1 MSDTNRTESLRAA
14 RSRIRR
20 ARRPLDRRSRW
31 AMGALGAVLVAS
43 FLASLSIGDTVIS
56 PVRVI
61 EALFETQGG
70 IHMVVVDWRLPR
82 ALAAVFFGAALAL
95 SGTVFQT
102 ITRNPLGSPDVIGLT
117 TGAYTGALIVMT
129 TAGGSGMS
137 VAIGAVL
144 GGFGTAALVAL
155 LVAGRGAL
163 GYRIVIVGIGVSAVL
178 AALNAWMLLRARRE
192 VAVSAAIWEAG
203 SLNGVGWEQAL
214 LPIGVVSVLMI
225 ALWFARRGLWLV
237 ELGDDIGVS
246 LGGRMGLTKAGLVAL
261 AVGLIGV
268 VTAVIGPIAFVALSA
283 PHLARLIVKNGPA
296 HLFATA
302 MTGAAL
308 LSLAD
313 IIGQNAVPKHALPV
327 GVVTLVLGGVYL
339 IFLVARTARR
349 RF

>member
-1 MSDTNRTESLRAA
+1 MSTLAA
-14 RSRIRR
+14 VM
-20 ARRPLDRRSRW
+20 L
-31 AMGALGAVLVAS
+31 LS

-56 PVRVI
+56 PLRVI
-61 EALFETQGG
+61 EALFETDGG

-129 TAGGSGMS
+129 SGGGSGAA
-137 VAIGAVL
+137 VAVGAVL
-144 GGFGTAALVAL
+144 GGFATAALVAL
-155 LVAGRGAL
+155 LIAGRGAL

-192 VAVSAAIWEAG
+192 VAISAAIWDAG
-203 SLNGVGWEQAL
+203 SLNGVGWSQAL
-214 LPIGVVSVLMI
+214 LPIGVVTVLMI
-225 ALWFARRGLWLV
+225 VLWLGRRGLWLI
-237 ELGDDIGVS
+237 ELGDDIGAS
-246 LGGRMGLTKAGLVAL
+246 LGGRMGLTKAGLVAV

-268 VTAVIGPIAFVALSA
+268 VTAVIGPIAFIALAA

-296 HLFATA
+296 HLIATA
-302 MTGAAL
+302 LMGATL

-339 IFLVARTARR
+339 MFLVIRTARR

>member
-1 MSDTNRTESLRAA
+1 MNTSIRAD
-14 RSRIRR
+14 IRR
-20 ARRPLDRRSRW
+20 ARRPLGRRGWW
-31 AMGALGAVLVAS
+31 AMSTLAAVMLLS
-43 FLASLSIGDTVIS
+43 FLASLSIGATVI
-56 PVRVI
+56 PPLRVI
-61 EALFETQGG
+61 EALFETDGG
-70 IHMVVVDWRLPR
+70 IRMVVVDWRLPR

-129 TAGGSGMS
+129 TGGGSGFA

-144 GGFGTAALVAL
+144 GGFATAALVAL
-155 LVAGRGAL
+155 LIAGRGAL

-192 VAVSAAIWEAG
+192 VAISAAIWDAG
-203 SLNGVGWEQAL
+203 SLNGVGWAQAL
-214 LPIGVVSVLMI
+214 LPIGVVTVLMI
-225 ALWFARRGLWLV
+225 VLWLARRGLWLI
-237 ELGDDIGVS
+237 ELGDDIGTS
-246 LGGRMGLTKAGLVAL
+246 LGGRMGFTKAGLVAI

-268 VTAVIGPIAFVALSA
+268 VTAVIGPIAFIALAA
-283 PHLARLIVKNGPA
+283 PHLAKLIVKNGPA
-296 HLFATA
+296 HLIATA
-302 MTGAAL
+302 LMGATL

-339 IFLVARTARR
+339 MFLVVRTARR

>member
-1 MSDTNRTESLRAA
+1 MNGSPNAD
-14 RSRIRR
+14 IRR
-20 ARRPLDRRSRW
+20 ARRPLGRRGWW
-31 AMGALGAVLVAS
+31 AMSTLAAVMLLS

-56 PVRVI
+56 PLRVI
-61 EALFETQGG
+61 EALFEVDGG

-129 TAGGSGMS
+129 TGDGSAGA
-137 VAIGAVL
+137 VAVGAVL
-144 GGFGTAALVAL
+144 GGFATAALVAL
-155 LVAGRGAL
+155 LIAGRGAL

-192 VAVSAAIWEAG
+192 VAISAAIWDAG
-203 SLNGVGWEQAL
+203 SLNGVGWSQAL
-214 LPIGVVSVLMI
+214 LPIGVVTVLMI
-225 ALWFARRGLWLV
+225 VLWLGRRGLWLI
-237 ELGDDIGVS
+237 ELGDDIGTS
-246 LGGRMGLTKAGLVAL
+246 LGGRMGLTKAGLVAV

-268 VTAVIGPIAFVALSA
+268 VTAVIGPIAFIALAA

-296 HLFATA
+296 HLIATA
-302 MTGAAL
+302 LMGATL

-327 GVVTLVLGGVYL
+327 GVVTLVLGGIYL
-339 IFLVARTARR
+339 MFLVIRTARR